1 MVDNVVVVGAG
12 LAAHKVVENLR
23 KEGFEGR
30 IALVGDEE
38 HRPYDRPGLSKAVL
52 LGDAEPNDL
61 YLAKASFYDEKG
73 IDTHFGDAAVSIDR
87 DAQTVAL
94 ASGATLDY
102 DALVLATGS
111 HARTL
116 ALPGADLKGILTLRK
131 FEDCLALKDALA
143 PGTKLVIVGGG
154 WIGLEVASAA
164 READCDVTV
173 LEHFELPLL
182 NVLGQQLAG
191 WFAGLHREH
200 GVDLRTSVDVE
211 GFEGDDHVTGVRLAD
226 GTVIEADVVLVGVG
240 AIPNTDLA
248 QAAGLT
254 VDNGVRVDEHL
265 RTSDPNILAIG
276 DIANAQNTALGT
288 QVRVEHW
295 DIARRHG
302 RLAALVLLGR
312 DAVYDWQPYF
322 YTDQYDVSMEYIGRG
337 GKDDEL
343 VVRGDLADTHYSAYW
358 LDGDRVT
365 AAMQVNEPKL
375 AAPLRKI
382 VGHSVDSGRLADP
395 GVPLEDLMAAG

>member
-30 IALVGDEE
+30 ITLVGDEQ

-61 YLAKASFYDEKG
+61 YLAKASFYDDKDIE
-73 IDTHFGDAAVSIDR
+73 THFGDAAVTIDR
-87 DAQTVAL
+87 DAQTVTL
-94 ASGATLDY
+94 ASGTELTY

-116 ALPGADLKGILTLRK
+116 SLPGADLPGVLTLRR
-131 FEDCLALKDALA
+131 FEDCLALKDALE
-143 PGTKLVIVGGG
+143 PGTRLVIVGGG

-164 READCDVTV
+164 IEAECHVTV
-173 LEHFELPLL
+173 LEHFALPLF
-182 NVLGQQLAG
+182 NVLGERLAG
-191 WFAGLHREH
+191 WFAGLHRER
-200 GVDLRTSVDVE
+200 GVDLRTGVDVQ
-211 GFEGDDHVTGVRLAD
+211 GFEGDDHVTGVRLGD
-226 GTVIEADVVLVGVG
+226 GTVVEADVVLVGVG

-248 QAAGLT
+248 EAAGLT

-265 RTSDPNILAIG
+265 RTSDPHILAIG

-295 DIARRHG
+295 DIARRQG
-302 RLAALVLLGR
+302 RLAALVLLDR
-312 DAVYDWQPYF
+312 DDVYDWQPYF
-322 YTDQYDVSMEYIGRG
+322 YTDQYDVSMEYIGHG
-337 GKDDEL
+337 GKGDEV

-358 LDGDRVT
+358 LDGDRIT

-382 VGHSVDSGRLADP
+382 VGLSVDRAKLLSWTSL
-395 GVPLEDLMAAG
+395 VPSMEGGE